1 MDEIVQPKFPFMSD
15 NSAIS
20 LLRGF
25 DALALDSPR
34 SALRREQPSL
44 SLIIGIGNSLTQ
56 TTAGT
61 PSQIDIG
68 DKIIIA
74 GTLHAAAPTQNGT
87 NLTLT
92 LSATQASK
100 EINVICMGYK

>member
-1 MDEIVQPKFPFMSD
+1 VNSHHFSRHHHLRQQSD
-15 NSAIS
+15 P
-20 LLRGF
+20 
-25 DALALDSPR
+25 D
-34 SALRREQPSL
+34 
-44 SLIIGIGNSLTQ
+44 
-56 TTAGT
+56 

-68 DKIIIA
+68 DKIITA
-74 GTLHAAAPTQNGT
+74 GTLHAAAAPTQNGT